1 MGGVA
6 GAQFTQGT
14 GARPVPDPER
24 AMDSRGETT
33 GFAPRYRLRPAAVAV
48 LCAAVFL
55 VGCKN
60 SGGVF
65 GRRSG
70 PDGSLMSR
78 GDPLLGGA
86 RIPPQNLPLPGREGF
101 GARERRDPLLGSPAA
116 RDGTDKQAGQGG
128 SKGSAIRRPTK
139 DEPFRPGPGTTNAAL
154 AGHLAPDDTL
164 SIGDRRTPGRT
175 ASHIRDDS
183 PEFVRAAEELRRLG
197 ATVGDST
204 RVGDG
209 YEVRASVPVGDAGVV
224 RQYTGAGPTAIA
236 AAKQVLDQIKSD
248 RK

>member
-1 MGGVA
+1 
-6 GAQFTQGT
+6 
-14 GARPVPDPER
+14 
-24 AMDSRGETT
+24 
-33 GFAPRYRLRPAAVAV
+33 
-48 LCAAVFL
+48 
-55 VGCKN
+55 
-60 SGGVF
+60 
-65 GRRSG
+65 
-70 PDGSLMSR
+70 MSR

-86 RIPPQNLPLPGREGF
+86 RIPPQNLPVPGREGY

-116 RDGTDKQAGQGG
+116 RDGTGERAGKDS

-154 AGHLAPDDTL
+154 AGHLVPDDTL

-175 ASHIRDDS
+175 ASQPHDDG
-183 PEFVRAAEELRRLG
+183 PEFERVADELRQLG
-197 ATVGDST
+197 ATVGASA

-209 YEVRASVPVGDAGVV
+209 YEVRASVPRGDAGVV
-224 RQYTGAGPTAIA
+224 RQYTGAGPTAAA

>member
-1 MGGVA
+1 
-6 GAQFTQGT
+6 
-14 GARPVPDPER
+14 
-24 AMDSRGETT
+24 MDSRGETT
-33 GFAPRYRLRPAAVAV
+33 GSAPRYRLRPAAAVV
-48 LCAAVFL
+48 LCAAAFL

-60 SGGVF
+60 SGGGVF
-65 GRRSG
+65 GRRSN

-86 RIPPQNLPLPGREGF
+86 RIPPQNLPVPGREGY

-116 RDGTDKQAGQGG
+116 RDGDDKQAGQGG

-164 SIGDRRTPGRT
+164 SIGDRRAPGRT
-175 ASHIRDDS
+175 ASQIRDDS

-197 ATVGDST
+197 ATVGDPT
-204 RVGDG
+204 RVGNG
-209 YEVRASVPVGDAGVV
+209 YEVRASVPLGDAGVV
-224 RQYTGAGPTAIA
+224 RQYTGAGPTAAA
-236 AAKQVLDQIKSD
+236 AAKQALDQIRADKAG
-248 RK
+248 R